1 MEIVQRF
8 RQQNNITTLPAVYSY
23 GQSDFLHRFFVNFVL
38 NGETHSRNIFN
49 KKYNQLNKFILY
61 RGSKL
66 IANPSPKNGREQH
79 STFSK
84 LTVVRRFLLLREGSI
99 IGTIFF
105 LFFSFSAFAQIQTS
119 TIKSNE
125 LKTQSNLRTKQ
136 FINFNADTLYL
147 DTLTILPSSLIIDDL
162 LNNKQLDST
171 DFRLENTY
179 LLNLK
184 NQAFAKLQIKYRVFP
199 MDLEFVTVRK
209 DSTWRGLDDVRKD
222 NFEYNPYAANQGIIE
237 APGLSYNGSFER
249 GISFGNN
256 QDLVVNS
263 TFNLQMAG
271 KLGDDIEILG
281 AISDNNI
288 PLQAEGNTQQLNEF
302 DRLFIQLRRNNVKL
316 TAGDYE
322 LKRPDA
328 YFLNYYKKLQG
339 LTFEGEF
346 DVGKGKLTNS
356 TSAAISRGRFGRN
369 QLPIQEGNQGPYKL
383 LGNDGELFIIVLSG
397 TEKVFLDG
405 QLLTR
410 GQQNDYII
418 DYNRGEITFTP
429 NRLITKDVR
438 VLVEFEYTNNEYQ
451 RSLLAMN
458 LGYETEKMRL
468 HFNAYNE
475 QDGRTPTIQGTLSE
489 VQQQALGN
497 ISDDVGSAFVT
508 SIDTAAFRSDRI
520 LYKMVDT
527 VINGLLFDSILVFS
541 TNEDSAF
548 FEASFTE
555 VGLGNGNYI
564 RVQSSA
570 NGTVFQWIA
579 PDLTT
584 GQPQGTHEPI
594 VKLVAPNQQQM
605 FAFGGEYQLTKNS
618 KIRSEIALSNRD
630 LNRLSNVQSSDNLG
644 LGFNLG
650 YENRLEFGSDDSTKV
665 KKNELTLAT
674 NYEFIQRTFNPLN
687 PYRKR
692 EFARDWNVSGLE
704 NTDEHIITAGF
715 TLKNRT
721 FGSLKYDFSTFL
733 KDSLYNGFRNYAVF
747 VSRPKSWDIRLEA
760 NHLRTDELAGTSTFF
775 RPKFNIAK
783 TFENLN
789 NWQIGIYGEQ
799 EKNQRFGQNSDT
811 LSATSFYYDL
821 VRGYLKSPQK
831 NDFQLTFNYQ
841 KRYDYLPLNTDFQEI
856 TEADDLNLEGEWKKG
871 TASNLRFNLT
881 YRNLYIS
888 DENLTEI
895 EPQETYLGRIE
906 YALNLKKGL
915 VRANTTYQI
924 GSGQEQKIQFNYIE
938 VEAGQGVYTWI
949 DRNQDSI
956 KQVDEFEIAAFQDQA
971 NHIRVAT
978 FTNEFIRT
986 NTVIFNQS
994 VGLNPKAIWF
1004 NQKGFKK
1011 FLSKF
1016 TTQSAWQINRKV
1028 LISPDIVAWNP
1039 FQTEI
1044 SDTALVSL
1052 TANVRHSVFFNRTNP
1067 KFGGEIGY
1075 FDNGN
1080 RVILTT
1086 GFESR
1091 SRQETFLKLRWNI
1104 TKEVNFQFNAN
1115 LGSLINDSE
1124 LFNNRDYSIDFQE
1137 VEPEITLFAFDR
1149 SLRTSVK
1156 YRYKHSKN
1164 TLENTGE
1171 TATAHEGKL
1180 ELTYNRARK
1189 SSYRLNFSYVD
1200 VDFTGVPNTPV
1211 EFTMLEG
1218 LQNGQNFIWNL
1229 TFNRS
1234 IARNIQLLISY
1245 EGRKTGAA
1253 NVIHVGRASVRASF

>member
-1 MEIVQRF
+1 MNKFKRNILTIDLYLNSCYQRAKKYLS
-8 RQQNNITTLPAVYSY
+8 IL
-23 GQSDFLHRFFVNFVL
+23 DFSKAKPLHLRYIQHTSRISATVFFFFVV
-38 NGETHSRNIFN
+38 
-49 KKYNQLNKFILY
+49 
-61 RGSKL
+61 
-66 IANPSPKNGREQH
+66 A
-79 STFSK
+79 
-84 LTVVRRFLLLREGSI
+84 V
-99 IGTIFF
+99 
-105 LFFSFSAFAQIQTS
+105 AFAQIETS
-119 TIKSNE
+119 QAPTTRINFPSNYF
-125 LKTQSNLRTKQ
+125 TKQ
-136 FINFNADTLYL
+136 FSDFQGDTLFL
-147 DTLTILPSSLIIDDL
+147 DSLTVLPSSLIVKDIV
-162 LNNKQLDST
+162 NNRQLDTT
-171 DFRLENTY
+171 DFRLENNY
-179 LLNLK
+179 LLNLNK
-184 NQAFAKLQIKYRVFP
+184 AHFTTIEVSYRVFP
-199 MDLEFVTVRK
+199 FDFATVTMRK
-209 DSTWRGLDDVRKD
+209 DSTWRGLDDIQNNR
-222 NFEYNPYAANQGIIE
+222 FEYNPYANNQNIIE

-263 TFNLQMAG
+263 NFNLQMAG
-271 KLGDDIEILG
+271 KIGDDIEILG

-302 DRLFIQLRRNNVKL
+302 DRLFIQLKREDIKL

-322 LKRPDA
+322 LNRPES
-328 YFLNYYKKLQG
+328 YFMNYYKKLQG
-339 LTFEGEF
+339 LTFEGAF
-346 DVGKGKLTNS
+346 DVGKGRLTNS
-356 TSAAISRGRFGRN
+356 TSTAISRGRFGRN

-405 QLLTR
+405 RLLTR
-410 GQQNDYII
+410 GQENDYII

-458 LGYETEKMRL
+458 LDYETERFRL
-468 HFNAYNE
+468 YFNAYNE

-489 VQQQALGN
+489 VQQEALGN
-497 ISDDVGSAFVT
+497 IPDNIGSAFVT
-508 SIDTAAFRSDRI
+508 SIDTAAFRTDRI

-527 VINGLLFDSILVFS
+527 IINGVFFDSILVFS
-541 TNEDSAF
+541 TNKDSAF

-555 VGLGNGNYI
+555 VGFGNGNYI
-564 RVQSSA
+564 RLQSSA
-570 NGTVFQWIA
+570 NGTVFKWIA
-579 PDLTT
+579 PNLIT

-594 VKLVAPNQQQM
+594 VKLVAPNRQQM
-605 FAFGGEYQLTKNS
+605 FTLGGEYQLSKNAYF
-618 KIRSEIALSNRD
+618 RSEVALSNRD
-630 LNRLSNVQSSDNLG
+630 LNRLSTIQSADNLG
-644 LGFNLG
+644 LGVNIG
-650 YENRLEFGSDDSTKV
+650 YENRLQFGKLQDTDSDTILNNTQSRPRR
-665 KKNELTLAT
+665 NELKLAV
-674 NYEFIQRTFNPLN
+674 NYEFIQQDFNPLN

-692 EFARDWNVSGLE
+692 EFARDWNTTGLE

-715 TLKNRT
+715 TLKNQT
-721 FGSLKYDFSTFL
+721 LGTLKYDFSTFL

-747 VSRPKSWDIRLEA
+747 VAQPLSWNIRLEA
-760 NHLRTDELAGTSTFF
+760 NHLTTDELAGKSTFF
-775 RPKFNIAK
+775 RPKFDLSK
-783 TFENLN
+783 TFKTLN
-789 NWQIGIYGEQ
+789 NWQIGVYGER
-799 EKNQRFGQNSDT
+799 EKNQRNSINSDT
-811 LSATSFYYDL
+811 LSPTSFYYDL
-821 VRGYLKSPQK
+821 VRGYIRSPQG

-841 KRYDYLPLNTDFQEI
+841 KRYDYLPLQTDFQQI
-856 TEADDLNLEGEWKKG
+856 TEADDLNMEGEWKKG
-871 TASNLRFNLT
+871 TVSNLRFNLT
-881 YRNLYIS
+881 YRNLYIA

-895 EPQETYLGRIE
+895 EPQKTYLGRIE

-915 VRANTTYQI
+915 LRANTTYQI

-956 KQVDEFEIAAFQDQA
+956 KQVDEFELSVFQDQA
-971 NHIRVAT
+971 NHIRIAT

-986 NTVIFNQS
+986 NSLIFNQS
-994 VGLNPKAIWF
+994 IALNPKAVWY

-1011 FLSKF
+1011 LLSKF
-1016 TTQSAWQINRKV
+1016 ATQSAWQVNRKV
-1028 LISPDIVAWNP
+1028 LIAPDIVAWNP

-1052 TANVRHSVFFNRTNP
+1052 TGNLRHSLFFNRTNP

-1075 FDNGN
+1075 FNNSN

-1091 SRQETFLKLRWNI
+1091 SRQEMFLKFRWNI
-1104 TKEVNFQFNAN
+1104 TKDVNLKFDASLQT
-1115 LGSLINDSE
+1115 LINDSE
-1124 LFNNRDYSIDFQE
+1124 IFNTRDYNINVQE
-1137 VEPEITLFAFDR
+1137 IAPEVALFAFER

-1156 YRYKHSKN
+1156 YRYKYSEN
-1164 TLENTGE
+1164 TLENSEE

-1189 SSYRLNFSYVD
+1189 SAYRFSFSYVD
-1200 VDFTGVPNTPV
+1200 VDFTGVSNTPV

-1234 IARNIQLLISY
+1234 IARNIQLLITY
-1245 EGRKTGAA
+1245 EGRKTGEA
-1253 NVIHVGRASVRASF
+1253 NIIHVGRASVRAVF